1 MDSNTRKIVFPLL
14 IGLFA
19 CFVLAIVVLGPRSAD
34 EQAADQAQ
42 DQAETQAEVSAATEP
57 VDSESTS
64 QTASAPAST
73 VAPAPASTVAPAPA
87 TDSSAPAAS
96 AVADATSQAADPAPA
111 TPASTTPAPTTPAPT
126 TPVTTNVPAPAGGFG
141 ILQASAPGATL
152 ANTEGATSLG
162 SLDPTSQRMKIDFAG
177 NAAGIDRIIFSDF
190 WLTGE
195 ARRQAT
201 RHNNAVRNGAA
212 DPPPLPDDDQR
223 YVLQTAID
231 LQSATGATIQTPLLA
246 VHSLKVRGW
255 GADDQQVILFGDVW
269 TEVQPGLFRTEIT
282 DQQSGVTILSV
293 TRRFILP
300 DDRYDITLEQRVE
313 NRSGRPLSL
322 SWVQFGPGDLIVDQT
337 TYLRDVRRFH
347 LGYLFD
353 PERDPEQ
360 MHVLSQG
367 MMQERNQVI
376 TMAEEF
382 DLAANENRIWPN
394 ERAMEEDLRL
404 SWFGATNRYFSLC
417 VHAPYDPPSNSSR
430 RMEAIER
437 IEPAIGT
444 AADDE
449 KTLSTSLHGTWREVA
464 SGAVAE
470 WDLGVYAGPL
480 QREVLKEEQPYRA
493 LHMGGLILYLM
504 SGCCTFCTFAWL
516 ADFMVVFLS
525 WINSLVFDWGVAI
538 MILVCVV
545 RLLLHPIT
553 RKGQIGMQR
562 SAKAMGEIKPELDK
576 LRERFPND
584 QEKMRQEQMRL
595 MQEKGVNPLGCA
607 TGMLPMFLQMPIWI
621 ALYAVLFFAFELRQE
636 WAFYGV
642 FQLFDGWAFLGDLS
656 APDNFI
662 DFGVTYDI
670 LFFQFTGINLLP
682 LLMGGV
688 FFVQQKYMTPP
699 TAATMTDDQKRQQKL
714 MKIMMLVLFPIML
727 YGAPSG
733 LTLYILTSSVIG
745 TIESRY
751 IRKHLKQTEEAMED
765 VNADDGRSLSPF
777 AQKLKDKA
785 DKRKVRQ
792 DRTGKMYEK
801 MLDNAREKKARKGQ
815 KTKTFKDK
823 KKR

>member
-19 CFVLAIVVLGPRSAD
+19 SFVLAIVVLGPRSAE
-34 EQAADQAQ
+34 EQAVDQAQ
-42 DQAETQAEVSAATEP
+42 DQAETQTELATQDSDSSAADAPVTTTPVGSESTLQNASASAATTS
-57 VDSESTS
+57 SEATDP
-64 QTASAPAST
+64 TAST
-73 VAPAPASTVAPAPA
+73 
-87 TDSSAPAAS
+87 PAAS
-96 AVADATSQAADPAPA
+96 
-111 TPASTTPAPTTPAPT
+111 TPAASTPAATTPAATTPAAT
-126 TPVTTNVPAPAGGFG
+126 TPAATTPAATTTVPPPPGGFG
-141 ILQASAPGATL
+141 TLQASAPGPTL
-152 ANTEGATSLG
+152 ANTQGASSLG
-162 SLDPTSQRMKIDFAG
+162 SLDPSTQRMKIDFAG
-177 NAAGIDRIIFSDF
+177 NAAGIERIIFSDF

-223 YVLQTAID
+223 YVLQTAIE

-255 GADDQQVILFGDVW
+255 GDGDQQVILFGDVW
-269 TEVQPGLFRTEIT
+269 TEVQPGLFRTEIK
-282 DQQSGVTILSV
+282 DQQSGATILSV

-353 PERDPEQ
+353 AERDPEQ
-360 MHVLSQG
+360 RHVLSQG

-382 DLAANENRIWPN
+382 DLAVNENRIWPN
-394 ERAMEEDLRL
+394 EQAMEEDLRL

-437 IEPAIGT
+437 IEPAVGT
-444 AADDE
+444 AANDE
-449 KTLSTSLHGTWREVA
+449 KTLSTSLHGTWREVD

-621 ALYAVLFFAFELRQE
+621 ALYAVLFFAFELRQQE
-636 WAFYGV
+636 AFFGL
-642 FQLFDGWAFLGDLS
+642 FQLLPDVVIGNATLFGQFLGDLS
-656 APDNFI
+656 RPDHFI
-662 DFGVTYDI
+662 EFGTPVDI
-670 LFFQFTGINLLP
+670 YITKLTGINVLP
-682 LLMGGV
+682 LLMGFI
-688 FFVQQKYMTPP
+688 FFVQQKYMSPP
-699 TAATMTDDQKRQQKL
+699 PSPNMTDEQKQQQKI
-714 MKIMMLVLFPIML
+714 MKVMMVVLFPVML
-727 YGAPSG
+727 FQAPSG
-733 LTLYILTSSVIG
+733 LTLYILTSSSIG
-745 TIESRY
+745 IIEGRR
-751 IRKHLKQTEEAMED
+751 IRKLVDQMDLTAKPVDKSAKKTGVGKTKDRMARMYAEKLEEA
-765 VNADDGRSLSPF
+765 
-777 AQKLKDKA
+777 KA
-785 DKRKVRQ
+785 KQ
-792 DRTGKMYEK
+792 
-801 MLDNAREKKARKGQ
+801 ARK
-815 KTKTFKDK
+815 TKGPK
-823 KKR
+823 KKFKKRDP

>member
-14 IGLFA
+14 IAVFA
-19 CFVLAIVVLGPRSAD
+19 SFILAIVILGPRSVE
-34 EQAADQAQ
+34 EQAADQP
-42 DQAETQAEVSAATEP
+42 ETQSADQTQEV
-57 VDSESTS
+57 
-64 QTASAPAST
+64 
-73 VAPAPASTVAPAPA
+73 VA
-87 TDSSAPAAS
+87 
-96 AVADATSQAADPAPA
+96 ATSQPTASETAAPETA
-111 TPASTTPAPTTPAPT
+111 TPETAVSSSGTNPVPALTQNAAPTSDAPSTPAVVVEPPS
-126 TPVTTNVPAPAGGFG
+126 GGFG
-141 ILQASAPGATL
+141 TLTASAPGATL
-152 ANTEGATSLG
+152 ADSNGASTLG
-162 SLDPTSQRMKIDFAG
+162 SLDPAVQRMKLEFAS
-177 NAAGIDRIIFSDF
+177 NAAGINQIVFSDF
-190 WLTGE
+190 WLNGE
-195 ARRQAT
+195 ARRQAD
-201 RHNNAVRNGAA
+201 RHNAAVRRGSA

-231 LQSATGATIQTPLLA
+231 LQSASGTTIETPILA
-246 VHSLKVRGW
+246 VHSLNIRGW
-255 GADDQQVILFGDVW
+255 GDTEQQVLLFGDVW
-269 TEVQPGLFRTEIT
+269 TEVQPGWFQTEIK
-282 DQQSGVTILSV
+282 DSNSGTTILAV

-300 DDRYDITLEQRVE
+300 EGRYDITLEQRVE
-313 NRSGRPLSL
+313 NRSGRSLSL
-322 SWVQFGPGDLIVDQT
+322 SWVQFGPGDLVVDQT

-347 LGYLFD
+347 MGYLFD
-353 PERDPEQ
+353 PQRDPDQ
-360 MHVLSQG
+360 AHVVSQG
-367 MMQERNQVI
+367 MMRERTQVI

-382 DLAANENRIWPN
+382 ALARDENRIWPN
-394 ERAMEEDLRL
+394 EQAIEEDLRL

-417 VHAPYDPPSNSSR
+417 VHAPYDPPSNPSR
-430 RMEAIER
+430 QMSAIDR
-437 IEPAIGT
+437 IEPAIGS
-444 AADDE
+444 AANDE
-449 KTLSTSLHGTWREVA
+449 QTLSTSLHGTWRDVA
-464 SGAVAE
+464 PEAVAQ

-525 WINSLVFDWGVAI
+525 FIHSGVFDWGVSI

-662 DFGVTYDI
+662 DFGVSYDI

-682 LLMGGV
+682 LLMGVV
-688 FFVQQKYMTPP
+688 FFIQQKYMTPP
-699 TAATMTDDQKRQQKL
+699 TAATMTDDQKRQQKM
-714 MKIMMLVLFPIML
+714 MKVMMLVLFPVML

-751 IRKHLKQTEEAMED
+751 IRKHLKQTEEAMEQ
-765 VNADDGRSLSPF
+765 VEADDGQPLSPF
-777 AQKLKDKA
+777 AQKLKEKTE
-785 DKRKVRQ
+785 KRKIKQ

-801 MLDNAREKKARKGQ
+801 MLDNARDKQSRKRQ

>member
-1 MDSNTRKIVFPLL
+1 MK
-14 IGLFA
+14 
-19 CFVLAIVVLGPRSAD
+19 
-34 EQAADQAQ
+34 
-42 DQAETQAEVSAATEP
+42 
-57 VDSESTS
+57 
-64 QTASAPAST
+64 
-73 VAPAPASTVAPAPA
+73 
-87 TDSSAPAAS
+87 
-96 AVADATSQAADPAPA
+96 
-111 TPASTTPAPTTPAPT
+111 
-126 TPVTTNVPAPAGGFG
+126 
-141 ILQASAPGATL
+141 ASAPGATL
-152 ANTEGATSLG
+152 ANTQGATSLG

-177 NAAGIDRIIFSDF
+177 NAAGIARIVFSDF

-195 ARRQAT
+195 ARRQAAS
-201 RHNNAVRNGAA
+201 HNNAVRNGVT
-212 DPPPLPDDDQR
+212 DPPPLPEDDQR
-223 YVLQTAID
+223 YVLQTAIE

-255 GADDQQVILFGDVW
+255 GGVDQQVILFGDVW
-269 TEVQPGLFRTEIT
+269 TEVQPGLFRTEIK
-282 DQQSGVTILSV
+282 DQQSGATILSV

-353 PERDPEQ
+353 AERDPEQ
-360 MHVLSQG
+360 VHVLSQG

-382 DLAANENRIWPN
+382 GLAANENRIWPN
-394 ERAMEEDLRL
+394 QQAMEEDLRL

-437 IEPAIGT
+437 IEPAVGT
-444 AADDE
+444 AANDE
-449 KTLSTSLHGTWREVA
+449 QTLSTSLHGTWREVA

-516 ADFMVVFLS
+516 ADFMVIFLS
-525 WINSLVFDWGVAI
+525 WIHSLVFDWGVSI

-699 TAATMTDDQKRQQKL
+699 TAATMTDDQKRQQKM

-751 IRKHLKQTEEAMED
+751 IRKHLTQTEEAMEA
-765 VNADDGRSLSPF
+765 VNADDGRPLSAF
-777 AQKLKDKA
+777 AQKIKDKA

-801 MLDNAREKKARKGQ
+801 MLDSAREKKARKGQ

>member
-1 MDSNTRKIVFPLL
+1 MKLE
-14 IGLFA
+14 FA
-19 CFVLAIVVLGPRSAD
+19 S
-34 EQAADQAQ
+34 
-42 DQAETQAEVSAATEP
+42 
-57 VDSESTS
+57 
-64 QTASAPAST
+64 
-73 VAPAPASTVAPAPA
+73 
-87 TDSSAPAAS
+87 
-96 AVADATSQAADPAPA
+96 
-111 TPASTTPAPTTPAPT
+111 
-126 TPVTTNVPAPAGGFG
+126 
-141 ILQASAPGATL
+141 
-152 ANTEGATSLG
+152 
-162 SLDPTSQRMKIDFAG
+162 
-177 NAAGIDRIIFSDF
+177 NAAGINRIVFSDF

-195 ARRQAT
+195 ARRQAA
-201 RHNNAVRNGAA
+201 RHNTAVQRGNT

-223 YVLQTAID
+223 YVLQTAIE
-231 LQSATGATIQTPLLA
+231 LQSASGATIETPILA
-246 VHSLKVRGW
+246 VHSLNIRGW
-255 GADDQQVILFGDVW
+255 GDSEQQVLLFGDVW
-269 TEVQPGLFRTEIT
+269 TEVEPGWFQTEIKDST
-282 DQQSGVTILSV
+282 SGATILAV

-300 DDRYDITLEQRVE
+300 EGRYDITLEQRVE

-322 SWVQFGPGDLIVDQT
+322 SWVQFGPGDLVVDQT

-347 LGYLFD
+347 MGYLFD
-353 PERDPEQ
+353 PQRDPQ
-360 MHVLSQG
+360 QAHVVSQG
-367 MMQERNQVI
+367 MMQERTQVI

-382 DLAANENRIWPN
+382 ALARDENRIWPN
-394 ERAMEEDLRL
+394 EQAVEEDLRL

-417 VHAPYDPPSNSSR
+417 VHAPYDPPSSPSR
-430 RMEAIER
+430 QMSAIDR
-437 IEPAIGT
+437 IEPALGS

-449 KTLSTSLHGTWREVA
+449 QTLSTSLHGTWREVA
-464 SGAVAE
+464 PSGVAQ

-480 QREVLKEEQPYRA
+480 QREVLKKEQPYRA
-493 LHMGGLILYLM
+493 LHMDGLILYLM

-525 WINSLVFDWGVAI
+525 FIHSGVFDWGVSI

-662 DFGVTYDI
+662 DFGVSYDI

-682 LLMGGV
+682 LLMGVV
-688 FFVQQKYMTPP
+688 FFIQQKYMTPP
-699 TAATMTDDQKRQQKL
+699 TAATMTDDQKRQQKM

-751 IRKHLKQTEEAMED
+751 IRKHLKQTEEAMEE
-765 VNADDGRSLSPF
+765 VEADDGRPLSPF

-785 DKRKVRQ
+785 EKRKVKQ

-801 MLDNAREKKARKGQ
+801 MLENAREKKSRKQQ
-815 KTKTFKDK
+815 KTKTYKDK

>member
-1 MDSNTRKIVFPLL
+1 MDPNTRKIVFPLL
-14 IGLFA
+14 IGVFA
-19 CFVLAIVVLGPRSAD
+19 CFILAIVVLGPRSG
-34 EQAADQAQ
+34 EGKGEEVVSDQAQ
-42 DQAETQAEVSAATEP
+42 ALSSDDGQEVAEPSEDATTTAAP
-57 VDSESTS
+57 VTPET
-64 QTASAPAST
+64 
-73 VAPAPASTVAPAPA
+73 
-87 TDSSAPAAS
+87 PAAS
-96 AVADATSQAADPAPA
+96 EGATTTAETPAVAEVATAEAPVASEEVAA
-111 TPASTTPAPTTPAPT
+111 TTKEVASNQPPPP
-126 TPVTTNVPAPAGGFG
+126 GGFG
-141 ILQASAPGATL
+141 TLEASAPGARL
-152 ANTEGATSLG
+152 ADTQGARSLG
-162 SLDPTSQRMKIDFAG
+162 SLDPALQRMKVDFSG
-177 NAAGIDRIIFSDF
+177 NAAGIERIVFSDF

-195 ARRQAT
+195 ARRQAD
-201 RHNNAVRNGAA
+201 RHNKAVRAGST
-212 DPPPLPDDDQR
+212 DPPPLPADDER
-223 YVLQTAID
+223 YVLQTAIG
-231 LQSATGATIQTPLLA
+231 LQSAKGTTIQTPILA
-246 VHSLKVRGW
+246 AYALNVRGW
-255 GADDQQVILFGDVW
+255 GETQQQVILFGDVW
-269 TEVQPGLFRTEIT
+269 TEIEPGWFQTEVKDT
-282 DQQSGVTILSV
+282 QSGKTILAV
-293 TRRFILP
+293 TRRFVLP
-300 DDRYDITLEQRVE
+300 EGRYDITLEQRVE

-322 SWVQFGPGDLIVDQT
+322 SWVQYGPGDLIVDQT

-353 PERDPEQ
+353 AERDPEQ
-360 MHVLSQG
+360 AHVVSQG

-382 DLAANENRIWPN
+382 DLAVNENRLWPN
-394 ERAMEEDLRL
+394 EQAIEEDLRL

-417 VHAPYDPPSNSSR
+417 IHAPYDPPSRPSR
-430 RMEAIER
+430 RLEAIDR
-437 IEPAIGT
+437 IEPTIGT
-444 AADDE
+444 ADNDE
-449 KTLSTSLHGTWREVA
+449 KTLTTSLHGTWREVA
-464 SGAVAE
+464 SGGVAE
-470 WDLGVYAGPL
+470 WDLGLYAGPL
-480 QREVLKEEQPYRA
+480 QRDVLQDEQPYRA

-504 SGCCTFCTFAWL
+504 SGCCTFCTFSWL
-516 ADFMVVFLS
+516 ADFMIVFLS
-525 WINSLVFDWGVAI
+525 WINSMVFDWGVAI

-636 WAFYGV
+636 WAFYGF
-642 FQLFDGWAFLGDLS
+642 FQMFDGWAFLGDLS

-699 TAATMTDDQKRQQKL
+699 TAATMTDDQKRQQKM

-751 IRKHLKQTEEAMED
+751 IRKHIKETEEAMEE
-765 VNADDGRSLSPF
+765 VNADDGRPLSPF
-777 AQKLKDKA
+777 AQKLKEKTE
-785 DKRKVRQ
+785 KRKVRQ

-801 MLDNAREKKARKGQ
+801 MLDNAREKQARKRQ
-815 KTKTFKDK
+815 KAKTFKDK